1 MVKNKTKN
9 IKNYYL
15 LIIIIIIIIIAIMN
29 NILKDKTKS

>member
-15 LIIIIIIIIIAIMN
+15 LIIIIIIIIAIMN